1 MGSLRVVTIVLG
13 GSVVSP
19 TDSCGCDG
27 SHRCCI
33 LNGRWRDE
41 VQRFTFEKETAE
53 HEEEGNKEAS
63 FGNGGNESAKSI
75 KPDIL
80 TNHVD
85 DTVVTL
91 GPMEIRAFVLEV
103 IYE

>member
-1 MGSLRVVTIVLG
+1 MSLYYNFVTFIILH
-13 GSVVSP
+13 SVVSGFHV
-19 TDSCGCDG
+19 GCDG

-41 VQRFTFEKETAE
+41 VQRFTFEKETAKN
-53 HEEEGNKEAS
+53 EEEGNKEAS
-63 FGNGGNESAKSI
+63 FGNRGNKSEKSI
-75 KPDIL
+75 KPDIF
-80 TNHVD
+80 TNYVD

>member
-1 MGSLRVVTIVLG
+1 MGSLKAIIIVLG

-41 VQRFTFEKETAE
+41 VQRFTFEKETAKN
-53 HEEEGNKEAS
+53 EEEGNKEAS
-63 FGNGGNESAKSI
+63 FGNRGNESAKSI
-75 KPDIL
+75 KPDIF
-80 TNHVD
+80 TNYVD